1 MLMVR
6 AGGSGASGGDDHL
19 RTRKGDV
26 IEMKKLENGLS
37 VGSIIMAVLGLILL
51 IFPSITNK
59 VIVFV
64 IGIALIIYGAYRVI
78 RYLRREITVA
88 VTEHD
93 ISVGLICIVT
103 GLFMLAY
110 SRVVIGILPFLFGLS
125 LIFGG
130 AISIQSSFDMKR
142 FGSMRWMYNLLTG
155 IAFAVVGVVA
165 LKNPFASAAVLTR
178 FVGAMMLVE
187 GIYMYAAGVAI
198 EKLRK
203 AFRGDDIV
211 DEQ

>member
-1 MLMVR
+1 
-6 AGGSGASGGDDHL
+6 
-19 RTRKGDV
+19 
-26 IEMKKLENGLS
+26 MKKLENGLS

-125 LIFGG
+125 L
-130 AISIQSSFDMKR
+130 R
-142 FGSMRWMYNLLTG
+142 R
-155 IAFAVVGVVA
+155 
-165 LKNPFASAAVLTR
+165 
-178 FVGAMMLVE
+178 
-187 GIYMYAAGVAI
+187 
-198 EKLRK
+198 
-203 AFRGDDIV
+203 DIDPV
-211 DEQ
+211 FI

>member
-1 MLMVR
+1 
-6 AGGSGASGGDDHL
+6 
-19 RTRKGDV
+19 
-26 IEMKKLENGLS
+26 MKKLENGLS

-93 ISVGLICIVT
+93 VSVGLICIVT

-130 AISIQSSFDMKR
+130 SSFDMKR

-187 GIYMYAAGVAI
+187 GIYMCAAGMTI
-198 EKLRK
+198 ERLRK

>member
-1 MLMVR
+1 
-6 AGGSGASGGDDHL
+6 
-19 RTRKGDV
+19 
-26 IEMKKLENGLS
+26 MKKLENGLS

-155 IAFAVVGVVA
+155 IAFAAVGVVA

-187 GIYMYAAGVAI
+187 GIYMCAAGVAI
-198 EKLRK
+198 ERLRK

>member
-1 MLMVR
+1 
-6 AGGSGASGGDDHL
+6 
-19 RTRKGDV
+19 
-26 IEMKKLENGLS
+26 MKKMENGLS

-187 GIYMYAAGVAI
+187 GIYMCAAGMTI
-198 EKLRK
+198 ERLRK